1 LAEIGN
7 SFDFCFVFDLL
18 FNSSACSAKREKKLL
33 FFSKTHSTKKWP
45 KVGQFI
51 LSISDFGQKLRPKEE
66 PVPSSHD
73 KLNTRTNILF
83 QNFLNNL
90 DFLAMLGEEEE
101 FRVKVT
107 GGSQGGRE

>member
-1 LAEIGN
+1 MI
-7 SFDFCFVFDLL
+7 FVL
-18 FNSSACSAKREKKLL
+18 FLIFFLIRQRAVQRERKNYY
-33 FFSKTHSTKKWP
+33 FFRKPIRQKKWP

-83 QNFLNNL
+83 QNFLNDL